1 MFNVLKVAPN
11 VLTSNIAGLPKRG
24 HKPTDPS
31 NKKKQGCLGFKH
43 ATAFKYI
50 LYQRKAQ
57 KIIQKLSSN
66 KINQK
71 QSSTL
76 LCRG

>member
-31 NKKKQGCLGFKH
+31 NKKKQGRLGFKH
-43 ATAFKYI
+43 ATAFEYI

-57 KIIQKLSSN
+57 ILFKN
-66 KINQK
+66 F
-71 QSSTL
+71 L
-76 LCRG
+76 LTK

>member
-43 ATAFKYI
+43 ATAFEYI

-57 KIIQKLSSN
+57 RLFKN
-66 KINQK
+66 F
-71 QSSTL
+71 L
-76 LCRG
+76 LTK